1 MSVIASDIEHELIRL
16 ALEAQRAVGDTGDRY
31 RAQWVRR
38 LRENAAFLASVA
50 DALESTG
57 TAIPIIEPRVMERRR
72 AAA

>member
-38 LRENAAFLASVA
+38 LREQAEFLSRVA
-50 DALESTG
+50 DALEADG
-57 TAIPIIEPRVMERRR
+57 NAIPIIEPRVEGRRH
-72 AAA
+72 AA